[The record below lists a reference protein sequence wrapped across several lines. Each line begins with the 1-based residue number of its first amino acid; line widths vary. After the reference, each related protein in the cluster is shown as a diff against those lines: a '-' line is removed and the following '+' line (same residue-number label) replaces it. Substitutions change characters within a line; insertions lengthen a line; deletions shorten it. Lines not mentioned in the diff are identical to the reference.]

1 MSFWEDAQKVIQ
13 KAQAN
18 AQTDTLSLCSQDD
31 LDRWEKELS
40 LMYNNATHYEIR
52 RALDAAIDRY
62 GTTPDKKTFLD
73 FMRVKLED

>member
-1 MSFWEDAQKVIQ
+1 MSFLEDAQKVIQ
-13 KAQAN
+13 KAQAQ
-18 AQTDTLSLCSQDD
+18 AQDVISLRTQDD
-31 LDRWEKELS
+31 IDKWERELS
-40 LMYNNATHYEIR
+40 LSYNNATHYEIR

>member
-1 MSFWEDAQKVIQ
+1 MSFLEDAQKVIQ
-13 KAQAN
+13 KAQAQ
-18 AQTDTLSLCSQDD
+18 AHDVISLRTQDD
-31 LDRWEKELS
+31 IDQWERELS
-40 LMYNNATHYEIR
+40 LSYNNATHYEIR

>member
-1 MSFWEDAQKVIQ
+1 MSFLEDAQKVIQ
-13 KAQAN
+13 KAQAQ
-18 AQTDTLSLCSQDD
+18 AQDVVSLRTQEEIDN
-31 LDRWEKELS
+31 WERELS
-40 LMYNNATHYEIR
+40 LSYNNATHYEIR